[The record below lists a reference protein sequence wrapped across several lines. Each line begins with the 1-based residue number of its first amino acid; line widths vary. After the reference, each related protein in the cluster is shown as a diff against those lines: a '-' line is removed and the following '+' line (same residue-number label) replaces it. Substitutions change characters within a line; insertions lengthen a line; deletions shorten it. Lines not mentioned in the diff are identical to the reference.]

1 MSSNGGV
8 KVKVEI
14 WSDVVCPWCYVG
26 KRHFE
31 EALSRFPH
39 RDEVVVE
46 WKSFE
51 LDPNSPPVVDMTMS
65 QILQRKY
72 GMSEAQA
79 DEANAKMTALAAGV
93 GLEYHLD
100 RVQAGNTFDAHRLI
114 HLAAA
119 HDLGDAMKER
129 LLAAYFTEGQAIGD
143 RAVLV
148 ALAVEVGL
156 DRAEAERVLA
166 GDQFASEVRNDE
178 ARAVALGASGVPFFV
193 IDEAYGVSGA
203 QPVEVL
209 AGALEQAWSASHPVT
224 VIAGAGDG
232 AACQDGSCPV

>member
-1 MSSNGGV
+1 VS
-8 KVKVEI
+8 VKVEI
-14 WSDVVCPWCYVG
+14 WSDVVCPWCYLG

-39 RDEVVVE
+39 RDEVSVE

-51 LDPNSPPVVDMTMS
+51 LDPNSPPVVGMTMS

-72 GMSEAQA
+72 GMSEEQA
-79 DEANAKMTALAAGV
+79 DQANAKMTALASSV

-114 HLAAA
+114 HLAAT
-119 HDLGDAMKER
+119 HGLGDAMKER
-129 LLAAYFTEGQAIGD
+129 LLAAYFTEGRAVGD
-143 RAVLV
+143 RATLA

-156 DRAEAERVLA
+156 DTTEVERVLD
-166 GDQFASEVRNDE
+166 GDEFSSDVRNDE

-203 QPVEVL
+203 QPAEVL
-209 AGALEQAWSASHPVT
+209 AGALEQAWTASHPLT
-224 VIAGAGDG
+224 VIAGDATATDG
-232 AACQDGSCPV
+232 AACTDGSCPV

>member
-1 MSSNGGV
+1 V

-39 RDEVVVE
+39 RDEVSVE

-51 LDPNSPPVVDMTMS
+51 LDPNSPPVVGLTMS

-72 GMSEAQA
+72 GMSEQQA
-79 DEANAKMTALAAGV
+79 DEANAKMTALASSV

-114 HLAAA
+114 HLAAT

-129 LLAAYFTEGQAIGD
+129 LLAGYFTEGRAVGD
-143 RAVLV
+143 RATLA

-156 DRAEAERVLA
+156 DATEVARVLD
-166 GDQFASEVRNDE
+166 GDEFASDVRNDE

-209 AGALEQAWSASHPVT
+209 TGALEEAWTASHPLK
-224 VIAGAGDG
+224 VIAGAGTTDG
-232 AACQDGSCPV
+232 VACTDGSCPV